1 MTKIKLCGLT
11 RPEDIRA
18 ANALMPDYVGF
29 VFARGS
35 RRCVTPERAAELK
48 ALLIPS
54 ITAVGVFVN
63 ERPERVAELMRGG
76 VIDAAQLHGD
86 EDDEYVA
93 VLKRLSGGEVIR
105 AFRVRSAADAAR
117 AERSAADRI
126 LLDAGAGDGVPLDL
140 DLVAG
145 VEREYFLAGGLD
157 ARNVRAA
164 IRRLSPYAVDVSSG
178 IESDGI
184 KDEKKMA
191 AFVAAV
197 RQENDIT

>member
-93 VLKRLSGGEVIR
+93 RLKRLSGGEVIR
-105 AFRVRSAADAAR
+105 AFRVRNAADAAR

-164 IRRLSPYAVDVSSG
+164 IRMLSPYAVDVSSG
-178 IESDGI
+178 IESNGI

-191 AFVAAV
+191 AFVAAA

>member
-18 ANALMPDYVGF
+18 ANAFMPDYVGF

-63 ERPERVAELMRGG
+63 ERPERVAELMRGD

-93 VLKRLSGGEVIR
+93 RLKRLSGGEVIR

-117 AERSAADRI
+117 AERSVADRI

-178 IESDGI
+178 IESNGI

>member
-93 VLKRLSGGEVIR
+93 RLKRLSGGEVIR
-105 AFRVRSAADAAR
+105 AFRVRNAADAAR

-178 IESDGI
+178 IESNGI

>member
-93 VLKRLSGGEVIR
+93 ELKRLSGGEVIR
-105 AFRVRSAADAAR
+105 AFRVRNAADAAR

-140 DLVAG
+140 GLVAG

-178 IESDGI
+178 IESNGI

>member
-11 RPEDIRA
+11 RPEDIRT

-86 EDDEYVA
+86 EDDEYNRSNTTGTPIQDQRPFSCS
-93 VLKRLSGGEVIR
+93 VLKIPFSI
-105 AFRVRSAADAAR
+105 
-117 AERSAADRI
+117 
-126 LLDAGAGDGVPLDL
+126 
-140 DLVAG
+140 
-145 VEREYFLAGGLD
+145 
-157 ARNVRAA
+157 
-164 IRRLSPYAVDVSSG
+164 
-178 IESDGI
+178 
-184 KDEKKMA
+184 
-191 AFVAAV
+191 
-197 RQENDIT
+197 Q